1 MVKRIEHVTEDGVE
15 KRWCGKCKN
24 FKPLHIFGYSKST
37 WDNLRP
43 TCKECIHEYNEEV
56 AESRTEY
63 NKQYWKDTME
73 KQKEKSKK
81 WREENPEKVKES
93 MRRWLEENKEYK
105 KQKDKEYR
113 EAHKEAY
120 KENHRKWCREQYHK
134 MKKENGPDFIQYKLK
149 SNIGRRIRE
158 ILGQD
163 KSERCID
170 YVGCSLDELRSH
182 IEKTFVE
189 GMTWDNYGSEWHVDH
204 MIPCAAF
211 DMNDPLQQKACWH
224 HTNLQAL
231 CAKENISKKDK
242 FSQEDKT
249 RYLDNYKVIKSS
261 LSS

>member
-120 KENHRKWCREQYHK
+120 KDNHRKWSREQYHK
-134 MKKENGPDFIQYKLK
+134 MKKEND
-149 SNIGRRIRE
+149 
-158 ILGQD
+158 LGQAWD
-163 KSERCID
+163 WSGVDPIRDPVSE
-170 YVGCSLDELRSH
+170 GCHLTETGSLIRVRRAVAL
-182 IEKTFVE
+182 
-189 GMTWDNYGSEWHVDH
+189 MTALVFAWTMICPLGFAETINLAGRLGGSECPGQHDQLECDRQPRVEC
-204 MIPCAAF
+204 PRVQC
-211 DMNDPLQQKACWH
+211 PPEQ
-224 HTNLQAL
+224 
-231 CAKENISKKDK
+231 
-242 FSQEDKT
+242 
-249 RYLDNYKVIKSS
+249 YL
-261 LSS
+261 